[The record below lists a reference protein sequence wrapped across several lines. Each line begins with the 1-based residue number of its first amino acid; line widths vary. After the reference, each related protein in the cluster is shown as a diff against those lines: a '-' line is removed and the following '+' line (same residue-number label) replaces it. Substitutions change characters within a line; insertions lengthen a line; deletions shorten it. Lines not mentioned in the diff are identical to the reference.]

1 MERNDQTKTRQQQ
14 TETGELDRTDPTQ
27 LNIDDTS
34 DEDTDEEGESNLG
47 TE

>member
-14 TETGELDRTDPTQ
+14 TETGELDRTDGTK
-27 LNIDDTS
+27 LNVDDTS
-34 DEDTDEEGESNLG
+34 NQDTDDEGESNAG